1 MIKDTVQIRADNLT
15 IAYGDF
21 VLMKNLSFNVNEHDI
36 FIIMGGSGCGKSS
49 LLRILTGLHASP
61 TGNFDRRD

>member
-49 LLRILTGLHASP
+49 LLRILT
-61 TGNFDRRD
+61 TNRKIFDRRD

>member
-49 LLRILTGLHASP
+49 LLRKI
-61 TGNFDRRD
+61 FDRRD